1 MQDTFQLILSN
12 VAKHITLDEEEKAV
26 FTSHL
31 NQTSV
36 SKKDI
41 LLRQN
46 EVCKS
51 IYFVN
56 SGALRAYYSDKPD
69 EPSQGSGSRGRETTI
84 MFGIADW
91 WITDMYSLLNQQ
103 PALMSLEALEASDV
117 LELPKANMDQLYV
130 DVPKFERFFRII
142 IQNAYVR
149 EQVRV
154 IHNLSKTAE
163 ERYDIFMQKYP
174 HIAQRVTLK
183 QIASYLGITPEFLS
197 AIRARK

>member
-1 MQDTFQLILSN
+1 MQDPFQQILSN
-12 VAKHITLDEEEKAV
+12 VAKHITLDEAEKSI
-26 FTSHL
+26 FTSCLKHI
-31 NQTSV
+31 SV
-36 SKKDI
+36 TKKNI
-41 LLRQN
+41 LLHQN
-46 EVCKS
+46 EICKS

-56 SGALRAYYSDKPD
+56 SGALRAYFSDKLD
-69 EPSQGSGSRGRETTI
+69 KETTI
-84 MFGIADW
+84 MFGVADW
-91 WITDMYSLLNQQ
+91 WITDMYSMLNQQ
-103 PALMSLEALEASDV
+103 PALMNLEAIEASEV
-117 LELPKANMDQLYV
+117 LELSKANMDQLYI

-163 ERYDIFMQKYP
+163 ERYEIFMQKYP

>member
-1 MQDTFQLILSN
+1 M
-12 VAKHITLDEEEKAV
+12 
-26 FTSHL
+26 
-31 NQTSV
+31 
-36 SKKDI
+36 
-41 LLRQN
+41 LLHQN

-56 SGALRAYYSDKPD
+56 AGAIRAYYSDKQD
-69 EPSQGSGSRGRETTI
+69 KETTI
-84 MFGIADW
+84 MFGVADW
-91 WITDMYSLLNQQ
+91 WITDMYSFLNQQ
-103 PALMSLEALEASDV
+103 PALMNLEALEASEV
-117 LELPKANMDQLYV
+117 LELSKSNMDQLYI

-163 ERYDIFMQKYP
+163 ERYEIFMQKYP
-174 HIAQRVTLK
+174 HIAARVTQK